1 MLDARTGEA
10 VAMPAANGGF
20 MMFMLRLHVDMLAG
34 LPGKLLLA
42 FMGVCSCW
50 RSSPAPCSTRRSCAA

>member
-10 VAMPAANGGF
+10 LEMPSANGGF
-20 MMFMLRLHVDMLAG
+20 MMFMLRLHVDMFAG

-42 FMGVCSCW
+42 FMGMLFVVAIIS
-50 RSSPAPCSTRRSCAA
+50 APCCTCRSCAA